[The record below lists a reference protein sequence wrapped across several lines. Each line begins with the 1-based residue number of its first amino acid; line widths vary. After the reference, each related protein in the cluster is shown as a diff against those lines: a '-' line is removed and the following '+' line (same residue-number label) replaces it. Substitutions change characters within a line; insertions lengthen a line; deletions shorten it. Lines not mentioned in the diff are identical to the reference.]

1 MSIPTYQEAMLPL
14 LKFAGDQQEHSLS
27 EATAAVSDAFR
38 LTEDERNKLLQSGR
52 KPIIDDRVGWART
65 YLGQAGLLQ
74 STRRGFFKISD
85 RGLSVLT
92 TNPTQI
98 DDGYLRQYPEFV
110 EFLSRKTRK
119 RKADELPT
127 PENTP
132 ITENENTPEEALESS
147 FQVIRNRLASEVLE
161 QVKACSPNFFE
172 RLVVDLLVAMG
183 YGGMREAAGQAVG
196 QSGDGGVDGIIK
208 EDQLGLDVIYLQA
221 KRWEGNVSRP
231 EIQKFAGALQGKRAK
246 KGVFITTSDFT
257 KEAREFAGGI
267 DNKLILIDGIELA
280 EYMIDFNVG
289 TSTVNTYEIK
299 RIDSDYF
306 VEE

>member
-1 MSIPTYQEAMLPL
+1 
-14 LKFAGDQQEHSLS
+14 
-27 EATAAVSDAFR
+27 
-38 LTEDERNKLLQSGR
+38 
-52 KPIIDDRVGWART
+52 
-65 YLGQAGLLQ
+65 LQ
-74 STRRGFFKISD
+74 STRRGFFRISD
-85 RGLSVLT
+85 RGLSLLS
-92 TNPTQI
+92 TNPISI
-98 DDGYLRQYPEFV
+98 DDRYLRRYPEFV

-119 RKADELPT
+119 RKTDELPT
-127 PENTP
+127 TANETS
-132 ITENENTPEEALESS
+132 IENENTPEEALESS

-161 QVKACSPNFFE
+161 QVKSCSPNFFE

-196 QSGDGGVDGIIK
+196 QSGDGGIDGIIK

-257 KEAREFAGGI
+257 KEAREFAAGI
-267 DNKLILIDGIELA
+267 DNKLILIDGLELA

-306 VEE
+306 IEE